1 LFNPENAEIYNKD
14 ELIGKKY
21 DLFVYIFYHSIYYFI
36 LLGKV
41 TSGGPSPSL
50 QKNIAMGYVKSGYHK
65 VSTELQVKVR
75 NRMQKAQVVK
85 MPFVP
90 TRYYK

>member
-1 LFNPENAEIYNKD
+1 M
-14 ELIGKKY
+14 
-21 DLFVYIFYHSIYYFI
+21 VRHIFYLYLSIIVFI
-36 LLGKV
+36 FFVLLGKV

-65 VSTELQVKVR
+65 LSTELQVKVR